1 MPIILT
7 QFINTRVKDTQ
18 KLKSHLLV

>member
-7 QFINTRVKDTQ
+7 QIINTSLKDTHIG
-18 KLKSHLLV
+18 KSN

>member
-7 QFINTRVKDTQ
+7 QFINTRVKI
-18 KLKSHLLV
+18 VI

>member
-7 QFINTRVKDTQ
+7 QFINTRVKDT
-18 KLKSHLLV
+18 H